1 MMQLMLPDYPVIKGD
16 GIRGAIRLC
25 PRVKLKRRAG
35 PPEGGPYPAFL
46 DTSATIWAIS
56 SSRASPSRRAAVDVA
71 SWLRDLGLERYEA
84 AFRENDVDGPN
95 PCCQL

>member
-25 PRVKLKRRAG
+25 PRVKLKRRVG

-56 SSRASPSRRAAVDVA
+56 SP
-71 SWLRDLGLERYEA
+71 LERHRAGERRWMSQVGCETWVWNVTKRHSA
-84 AFRENDVDGPN
+84 RMTSG
-95 PCCQL
+95 